1 LLNPERLKGRN
12 RLARFFPEVSMSE
25 RLSEERRRVV
35 FAALVAAQDQGL
47 NVTDSREKVAAE
59 HQLALK
65 ELLQIEKEGLNEQ
78 WPPLDS

>member
-1 LLNPERLKGRN
+1 MNET
-12 RLARFFPEVSMSE
+12 
-25 RLSEERRRVV
+25 LSEERRRDV

-47 NVTDSREKVAAE
+47 GVTDSRERVATE

-65 ELLQIEKEGLNEQ
+65 EVLQIEQEGLNGQ

>member
-1 LLNPERLKGRN
+1 
-12 RLARFFPEVSMSE
+12 MSE
-25 RLSEERRRVV
+25 SLSKERRRDV

-59 HQLALK
+59 HHLTLTDV
-65 ELLQIEKEGLNEQ
+65 LQIEKEGLREE